1 MWSRRI
7 GDPRGSQRDRGTW
20 ATPGRPALRGVV
32 AGLAG
37 ASARARSSL
46 WVGGRSGTAGR
57 SGRASGTERFLTLP
71 RPPRARVVGDASEQ
85 LTTDERGEARGR
97 SAMWR
102 RISAEIPRIAGA
114 AVRMARKDQLRMARS
129 GDPPMARPRAPDRR
143 RVARTGGWCN
153 GCDRCAGWCAGG
165 APGVRPGS
173 APAAPRPETGAPGP
187 ADGGPERV
195 RAGSLIPWYPVD
207 RWDQTPRTG
216 RTDDPQGSVRSTA
229 LPRRD
234 GEPRASHHVTFDT
247 RPTGAPS
254 WHSPIPA
261 RHRTAAP

>member
-7 GDPRGSQRDRGTW
+7 GDPRGSQRVRRDRCHPGTSGPPW
-20 ATPGRPALRGVV
+20 GGGGPC
-32 AGLAG
+32 
-37 ASARARSSL
+37 RSVREGSVEPR
-46 WVGGRSGTAGR
+46 WVGRTGITGR

-102 RISAEIPRIAGA
+102 RISAEIPRIAGEA
-114 AVRMARKDQLRMARS
+114 ARMARKDQLRMARR
-129 GDPPMARPRAPDRR
+129 GDPRWPGRAGLDRR
-143 RVARTGGWCN
+143 EVARSGRWCDP
-153 GCDRCAGWCAGG
+153 CDICAGWCAAGT
-165 APGVRPGS
+165 PGVRPGS
-173 APAAPRPETGAPGP
+173 APADPPGNPGPRRRAGAARNASEPGHCYPGIPWTGGIKRPGP
-187 ADGGPERV
+187 AEPT
-195 RAGSLIPWYPVD
+195 
-207 RWDQTPRTG
+207 TPR
-216 RTDDPQGSVRSTA
+216 A
-229 LPRRD
+229 LCPAPPPSRRD
-234 GEPRASHHVTFDT
+234 GAPRASHHVTFDS